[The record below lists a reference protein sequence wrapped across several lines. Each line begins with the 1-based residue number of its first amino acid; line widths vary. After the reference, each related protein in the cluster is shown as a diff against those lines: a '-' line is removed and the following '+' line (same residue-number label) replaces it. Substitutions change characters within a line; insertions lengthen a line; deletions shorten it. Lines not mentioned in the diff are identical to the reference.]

1 MVQNIAPQDKQA
13 QTKKIKKMFKKV
25 ATRNG
30 KNILVK
36 KHNGIYNIIN
46 KLCNRLL
53 LIKYVCT

>member
-13 QTKKIKKMFKKV
+13 ETKKIKKKKIKKV

-36 KHNGIYNIIN
+36 KHNGIYYIIN
-46 KLCNRLL
+46 KLCTLN
-53 LIKYVCT
+53 